1 MKLASVMEMPS
12 MLGVADIRGYTN
24 VVELRQERRRRRF
37 NESQIP
43 KVTEVCRSRRSLRVD
58 MAGVASSRPTCQSH
72 QMLGMVDALG
82 CVVDSQDGQM
92 PCKRKVK

>member
-1 MKLASVMEMPS
+1 MKPASVVEMPS

-43 KVTEVCRSRRSLRVD
+43 KVTEVCRSRRSWRVE
-58 MAGVASSRPTCQSH
+58 MATVSSSRPTCRSH
-72 QMLGMVDALG
+72 QMVVMIDVLS
-82 CVVDSQDGQM
+82 CVADSQDGQV
-92 PCKRKVK
+92 PCRREVK